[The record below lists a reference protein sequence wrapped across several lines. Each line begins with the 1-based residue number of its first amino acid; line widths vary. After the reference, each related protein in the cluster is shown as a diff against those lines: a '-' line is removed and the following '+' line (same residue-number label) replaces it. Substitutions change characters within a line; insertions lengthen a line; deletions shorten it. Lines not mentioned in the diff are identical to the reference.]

1 MAISRARPR
10 LPHLSLEIG
19 AHTCARETVR
29 AEFPCVAVMGSRRLK
44 VMATSRQIPDV
55 ATSHFRGHH
64 IVDTRT
70 RKASL
75 MLRKIALTGCV
86 LVAAPVAAQLA
97 PGVRMPPEIGAAYG
111 RLGKAMM
118 AHDASAVRNVWAEDF
133 VVNSPNNE
141 VLSRERVI
149 SLMAQDFLDYRDFR
163 KHITFVGE
171 KPEVTV
177 VMGYD
182 TMIPRKGPSAGK
194 QVTRPFTDVWA
205 KRSAGWQ
212 LIARQATIAEA
223 K

>member
-1 MAISRARPR
+1 
-10 LPHLSLEIG
+10 
-19 AHTCARETVR
+19 
-29 AEFPCVAVMGSRRLK
+29 
-44 VMATSRQIPDV
+44 
-55 ATSHFRGHH
+55 
-64 IVDTRT
+64 
-70 RKASL
+70 
-75 MLRKIALTGCV
+75 MLDKIAVAGFV
-86 LVAAPVAAQLA
+86 LIATPASAQLV

-118 AHDASAVRNVWAEDF
+118 AHDAAGVRGVWANDF

-141 VLSRERVI
+141 VLNRDQVI
-149 SLMAQDFLDYRDFR
+149 TAMAQDFLNYRDFH

-177 VMGYD
+177 VMGFD
-182 TMIPRKGPSAGK
+182 TLVPLKGPGAGK
-194 QVTRPFTDVWA
+194 QITRPFTDVWA